1 MVGIGNFHN
10 SFFVKNYYLNLNF
23 FQVLQSALLKTPPQ
37 KKKILKKDVS
47 HLKLLDMTRDRKKT
61 SKNKKEKRKMR
72 KSQK

>member
-23 FQVLQSALLKTPPQ
+23 FQVLQSALLKNPPK

>member
-23 FQVLQSALLKTPPQ
+23 FQVLQSALLKNQ
-37 KKKILKKDVS
+37 KKKKILKKDVS
-47 HLKLLDMTRDRKKT
+47 HLKLLDMARDRKKT
-61 SKNKKEKRKMR
+61 SKNEKEKRKMR